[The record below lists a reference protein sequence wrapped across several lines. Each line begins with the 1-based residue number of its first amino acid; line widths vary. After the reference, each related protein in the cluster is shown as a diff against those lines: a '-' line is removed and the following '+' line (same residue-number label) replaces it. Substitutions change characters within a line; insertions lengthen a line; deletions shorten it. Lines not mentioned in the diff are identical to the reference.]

1 MHFRIRHHL
10 RAWLAWARATRQQ
23 PSGLEALFTAPSE
36 CPIPVPNCGTCRP
49 IPFDPVEVGPAATPA
64 EAILDVV
71 AWLRAEGW
79 QDDAGYLQQYATFL
93 LARRAAYERGGVTA
107 S

>member
-1 MHFRIRHHL
+1 MHFRIRHYL

-23 PSGLEALFTAPSE
+23 PNGLESLFTAPE
-36 CPIPVPNCGTCRP
+36 PMCPIPIPNCGSCRP
-49 IPFDPVEVGPAATPA
+49 IPLPPVGVGRAGSRG
-64 EAILDVV
+64 ESILDVV
-71 AWLRAEGW
+71 DWLRSQGW

-93 LARRAAYERGGVTA
+93 LSRRAAYEEGARV